1 MCSLRRWEYG
11 CDGIDGIAEWTG
23 GLPSELCRK
32 LSIESGAKLVAYASE
47 DGIVLKPIA
56 NSPDQDFAERLD
68 EAREWAASVGYQ
80 ESDLDDIIKEV
91 RKRKRP

>member
-1 MCSLRRWEYG
+1 MGAVVLTVLPNGQVS
-11 CDGIDGIAEWTG
+11 
-23 GLPSELCRK
+23 LPSEMCRK

-56 NSPDQDFAERLD
+56 NSLDQDFAERLD
-68 EAREWAASVGYQ
+68 EAREWATSVGYQ
-80 ESDLDDIIKEV
+80 ESDVDDIIKEV

>member
-1 MCSLRRWEYG
+1 M
-11 CDGIDGIAEWTG
+11 
-23 GLPSELCRK
+23 
-32 LSIESGAKLVAYASE
+32 VAYAFE

-56 NSPDQDFAERLD
+56 NSSDQDFAERLD

-80 ESDLDDIIKEV
+80 ESDVDDIIKEV